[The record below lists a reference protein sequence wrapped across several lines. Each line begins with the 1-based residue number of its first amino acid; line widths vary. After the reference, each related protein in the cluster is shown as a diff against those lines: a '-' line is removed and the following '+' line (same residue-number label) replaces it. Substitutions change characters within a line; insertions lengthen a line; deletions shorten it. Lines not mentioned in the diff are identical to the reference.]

1 MSFSVRSGSAL
12 YLTAIVAS
20 DWLLRASAEEWDS
33 HGEECLVELQE
44 NGRLDDKRELELLY
58 KKREASMTAML
69 ELTGKKQ
76 CQFCHLCGPDEK
88 RKRQKERW
96 EQKRRQWRQFRK
108 AERKERQTRRPFFAP
123 GPDNF
128 GLRRAAAPQARGMR
142 KVDCQQ
148 AHPESFS
155 AASEG
160 GKRHEKQRR
169 GSARAPGV
177 ESDEVNVPF
186 LLNDPWR
193 HGTASTLRPPS
204 SWVSRRMAPVSLRV
218 ALAVSGEELCRID
231 TESCC
236 SIGEVKAHA
245 ARASGVPRGEQRLL
259 LGGRELRDAWL
270 LEDVL
275 PTNLPSTV
283 ELSLVRGQSSKVN
296 VRDFSCMGGVSGS
309 RWDFH
314 HERHCFIPTNL
325 DNVFG
330 DMGGSRDKSL
340 YVTLQQGATHAA
352 TFSLCSFNFPLRE
365 LFDTFAEQTGTPIS
379 ELCFSFQG
387 RRLNRQDTPH
397 LCGMKACEPDSAHV
411 IQVTRA
417 DGWRR
422 RQRLLSILNKMGAAV
437 QLTPVPVMTAAHPA
451 SRVSAD
457 TVLRALQF
465 LPLEDLVSTTL
476 ASTFWFHATQRLS
489 LLLQLRHGD
498 VAFTT
503 APPEEYTAWLTGVFG
518 HSQWLAAAE
527 GLPAEFEREWLSL
540 HSSKVKFMAD
550 CKLACA
556 QHPDADAGRA
566 CSHARTLLQ
575 LKAEPTTEPD
585 ERPSPCGDG
594 PFSTEAVGPEQRAVA
609 VEIFRRYFSPDMYF
623 VFPLMVGGEAA
634 LGLDF
639 RSTRTTLFFAP
650 GRRRRRRT
658 HPRAHAVAGACSW
671 RFHWPAPV
679 EPEAG
684 AALSL
689 EEPLPLLEVLFS
701 AARGAG
707 PGARRLPGAGAG
719 GECPE
724 GGREDALRG
733 DRLRAAEG
741 PAFLE
746 EAGLRQ
752 GGLQAGQ
759 RCRQGDRCPRGG
771 LGGRTD
777 AVGPPGRCAV
787 CLLRGQLP
795 ALQRHGSVRE
805 APVAPREA
813 MFTPHMCVLRGV
825 CSTAQMPATLRSAQQ
840 GVGHDLAHRSAW
852 PVRDKHQERK
862 KKHRH

>member
-1 MSFSVRSGSAL
+1 
-12 YLTAIVAS
+12 
-20 DWLLRASAEEWDS
+20 
-33 HGEECLVELQE
+33 
-44 NGRLDDKRELELLY
+44 
-58 KKREASMTAML
+58 
-69 ELTGKKQ
+69 
-76 CQFCHLCGPDEK
+76 
-88 RKRQKERW
+88 
-96 EQKRRQWRQFRK
+96 
-108 AERKERQTRRPFFAP
+108 
-123 GPDNF
+123 
-128 GLRRAAAPQARGMR
+128 
-142 KVDCQQ
+142 
-148 AHPESFS
+148 
-155 AASEG
+155 
-160 GKRHEKQRR
+160 
-169 GSARAPGV
+169 
-177 ESDEVNVPF
+177 
-186 LLNDPWR
+186 
-193 HGTASTLRPPS
+193 
-204 SWVSRRMAPVSLRV
+204 MAPVSLRV

-259 LGGRELRDAWL
+259 LDDRELRDAWL

-397 LCGMKACEPDSAHV
+397 LCGMKACEPDAAHV

-437 QLTPVPVMTAAHPA
+437 QLTPVPVMTAAHRA

-518 HSQWLAAAE
+518 HSQWLAAAEARGQGGKAWPAANMSKEKARKTGYGFTKAAGCRMMKTVALE

-650 GRRRRRRT
+650 G
-658 HPRAHAVAGACSW
+658 PGAASAHAVAGACSW

-689 EEPLPLLEVLFS
+689 EEPLPLLEVLFIAVWEEERDQVHGGSLVQELEEGARKAGAKMLYVEIGSEQPKARRFWKKQGFGRAVCRQAS
-701 AARGAG
+701 AADREIVAHAEDSEDVLM
-707 PGARRLPGAGAG
+707 PLVPLDDVQFAFF
-719 GECPE
+719 E
-724 GGREDALRG
+724 GSCLRFS
-733 DRLRAAEG
+733 D
-741 PAFLE
+741 
-746 EAGLRQ
+746 
-752 GGLQAGQ
+752 
-759 RCRQGDRCPRGG
+759 
-771 LGGRTD
+771 
-777 AVGPPGRCAV
+777 
-787 CLLRGQLP
+787 
-795 ALQRHGSVRE
+795 
-805 APVAPREA
+805 
-813 MFTPHMCVLRGV
+813 
-825 CSTAQMPATLRSAQQ
+825 TAQYVKL
-840 GVGHDLAHRSAW
+840 L
-852 PVRDKHQERK
+852 
-862 KKHRH
+862 